1 MTDIDGESDSDGD
14 WLTDAADADDAEE
27 LAWET
32 TDSELDYRC
41 PGFDVRRDDVVL
53 PDGTETE
60 HHHVEEGAA
69 VVVLP
74 FLPGGDEVVLIE
86 EWRQP
91 VRRVN
96 RGLPAGGVEPEDE
109 DLREAAAREL
119 REETGYEAERFE
131 KLCTTEPVNGVAD
144 SVHHTF
150 IAHGCEPTAAQEL
163 DHNESIRTRTV
174 AYDDLVAAVRRGDL
188 RDGRAVLA
196 VSRHELS

>member
-1 MTDIDGESDSDGD
+1 MSGIDDDWLDSDAANAAGD
-14 WLTDAADADDAEE
+14 DE

-32 TDSELDYRC
+32 RDSEIDYSC
-41 PGFDVRRDDVVL
+41 PGFDVRRDDIVL
-53 PDGTETE
+53 PDGTESE
-60 HHHVEEGAA
+60 HHHVEEGGA

-91 VRRVN
+91 VRRLN
-96 RGLPAGGVEPEDE
+96 RGLPAGGVEDQDD
-109 DLREAAAREL
+109 DLRKAAAREL

-131 KLCTTEPVNGVAD
+131 HLCTTEPVNGIAD

-150 IAHGCEPTAAQEL
+150 VAHGCEPTATQEL
-163 DHNESIRTRTV
+163 DHNESIRTQTV
-174 AYDDLVAAVRRGDL
+174 AYDDLVEAVGRGDL

-196 VSRHELS
+196 VSRYEL